1 MEVTLT
7 ICFLTVGILCFSCEH
22 DDCKVTGLTVSSGQN
37 IYYKIISSSTYS
49 PQTNSWF
56 NKLNTLIMWK
66 ELGHE
71 FGNFLYKIPFKRW
84 VVTYLGNNFL
94 CKKLYR
100 ILLELSYIEKISYI
114 RNCKHFL
121 CRRVLLS
128 ADGPILFKQNNKIL
142 IYKS

>member
-7 ICFLTVGILCFSCEH
+7 ICFPTVGILCFSCEH

-66 ELGHE
+66 ELSHE

-84 VVTYLGNNFL
+84 VDTYLGNNFL

-100 ILLELSYIEKISYI
+100 ILLELSYIAK
-114 RNCKHFL
+114 NFL
-121 CRRVLLS
+121 YKKLQTF
-128 ADGPILFKQNNKIL
+128 PI
-142 IYKS
+142 